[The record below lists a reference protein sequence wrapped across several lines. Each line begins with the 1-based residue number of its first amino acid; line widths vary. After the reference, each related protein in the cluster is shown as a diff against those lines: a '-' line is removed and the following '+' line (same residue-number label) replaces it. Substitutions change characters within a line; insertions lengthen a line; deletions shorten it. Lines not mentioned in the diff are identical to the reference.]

1 MKNDALVNEIYEM
14 VKPIADELNYDIYH
28 VEYVKEN
35 GELYLRIYI
44 EKDGGI
50 TLSDCEALS
59 RRVSDLMDEKDPIKD
74 PYFLEVSSPGLNR
87 TLFTEE
93 HYKRFI
99 GREVMVKFTKSVD
112 GKKNI
117 KGILKEVNEDSIVVE
132 ADQLINIPKDKIKS
146 VNIEGEK

>member
-117 KGILKEVNEDSIVVE
+117 KGILKEVNDDSIVVE
-132 ADQLINIPKDKIKS
+132 AENLMNIPKDKIKS
-146 VNIEGEK
+146 ANIEGEI